1 MKVKKITFAIIAAV
15 VMLSLL
21 VMPAMAEAVI
31 NIAEYTEVFTPVNE
45 ADAELAVTVKGTA
58 GEDGYLYIIAAAKD
72 MAPTAVTGENLAG
85 AELEAYKEGSESYF
99 RIAVAD
105 PAAEATVNATFSV
118 PGFYAVSRAAETN
131 GAEDYK
137 MNYKFTNYYPTKIG
151 SYSVMVYVPQGMEIA
166 KVSSPSAYADYKL
179 AEMDGMR
186 GAGNAKA
193 LAAAAANTLTF
204 TFDTAA
210 GAVTNIL
217 VWVLCLAI
225 GIFVFVDRYKKAM
238 KE

>member
-1 MKVKKITFAIIAAV
+1 MKKITFAIIAAV

-21 VMPAMAEAVI
+21 VMPAMAEAI

-45 ADAELAVTVKGTA
+45 ADGELVVTLKGTA
-58 GEDGYLYIIAAAKD
+58 GEDGYMYIIAAAKG
-72 MAPTAVTGENLAG
+72 MEPTAVTGENLAG

-137 MNYKFTNYYPTKIG
+137 LSYKFTNYYPTKIG

-179 AEMDGMR
+179 AEVDGMR

-204 TFDTAA
+204 TFDNAA
-210 GAVTNIL
+210 GAATNIL
-217 VWVLCLAI
+217 VWVICLAV
-225 GIFVFVDRYKKAM
+225 GILVFIDRYKKAV

>member
-1 MKVKKITFAIIAAV
+1 MKKIIVAIIA
-15 VMLSLL
+15 VMMISLL
-21 VMPAMAEAVI
+21 ATAAMAAEVI
-31 NIAEYTEVFTPVNE
+31 NVASYTEVFTPANE
-45 ADAELAVTVKGTA
+45 ADAQLTVTVKGTA
-58 GEDGYLYIIAAAKD
+58 GEDGYLYIVAAAKG
-72 MAPTAVTGENLAG
+72 MEPVAVTGENLAG
-85 AELEAYKEGSESYF
+85 TELEAYKNGSESYF
-99 RIAVAD
+99 RVAVAD
-105 PAAEATVNATFSV
+105 PAAEATAIATFNV
-118 PGFYAVSRAAETN
+118 PGFYAVARAAETN

-137 MNYKFTNYYPTKIG
+137 MSYKFTNYFPTKIG
-151 SYSVMVYVPQGMEIA
+151 NYDVMVYVPQGMEIA

-210 GAVTNIL
+210 GAMTNVL

-225 GIFVFVDRYKKAM
+225 GAFVFVDRYKKAT

>member
-1 MKVKKITFAIIAAV
+1 MKKIIVAIIA
-15 VMLSLL
+15 VMMISLL
-21 VMPAMAEAVI
+21 ATAAMAAEVI
-31 NIAEYTEVFTPVNE
+31 NVASYTEVFAPVNE
-45 ADAELAVTVKGTA
+45 ADAQLTVTVKGTA
-58 GEDGYLYIIAAAKD
+58 GEDGYLYIIAAAKG
-72 MAPTAVTGENLAG
+72 MEPAAVSGENLSG
-85 AELEAYKEGSESYF
+85 TELEAYKNGSESYF

-105 PAAEATVNATFSV
+105 PAAEATAIATFNV

-137 MNYKFTNYYPTKIG
+137 LSYKFTNYFPTKIG
-151 SYSVMVYVPQGMEIA
+151 NYDVMVYVPKGMEIV
-166 KVSSPSAYADYKL
+166 KMSSPSAYADYKL

-204 TFDTAA
+204 TFDAA
-210 GAVTNIL
+210 ASAMTNIL
-217 VWVLCLAI
+217 VWVICL
-225 GIFVFVDRYKKAM
+225 GVGLFVLADRYKKAT

>member
-1 MKVKKITFAIIAAV
+1 MKVKKITFAIIAAI

-21 VMPAMAEAVI
+21 VMPAMAGAVI

-45 ADAELAVTVKGTA
+45 TDGELAVTVKGTA
-58 GEDGYLYIIAAAKD
+58 SEDGYIYLIAAAKD
-72 MAPTAVTGENLAG
+72 MEPTAVTGENLAG
-85 AELEAYKEGSESYF
+85 TELEAYNEGSESYF
-99 RIAVAD
+99 RIAAAD
-105 PAAEATVNATFSV
+105 PAAEATVNATFFV

-137 MNYKFTNYYPTKIG
+137 LSYKFTNYYPTKIG

-179 AEMDGMR
+179 AEVDGLR

-210 GAVTNIL
+210 GALTNIL
-217 VWVLCLAI
+217 VWVLCLGI
-225 GIFVFVDRYKKAM
+225 GIAVFVDRYKKAM

>member
-1 MKVKKITFAIIAAV
+1 MKKIIVAIIAAAM
-15 VMLSLL
+15 MLSLL
-21 VMPAMAEAVI
+21 AVPVMADEVI
-31 NIAEYTEVFTPVNE
+31 NVASYTEVFTPVNE
-45 ADAELAVTVKGTA
+45 TDAQLTVTVKGTA
-58 GEDGYLYIIAAAKD
+58 GEDGYLYLIAAAKG
-72 MAPTAVTGENLAG
+72 MEPAGVAGENLSG
-85 AELEAYKEGSESYF
+85 TELEAYKNGSESYF

-105 PAAEATVNATFSV
+105 PAAEATVEATFNV

-137 MNYKFTNYYPTKIG
+137 LSYKFTNYFPTKIG
-151 SYSVMVYVPQGMEIA
+151 NYDVMVYVPQGMEIA

-179 AEMDGMR
+179 AELDGMR

-204 TFDTAA
+204 TFDKAA
-210 GAVTNIL
+210 GAMTNVLI
-217 VWVLCLAI
+217 WVVCLAI
-225 GIFVFVDRYKKAM
+225 GAFVFIDRYKKAM

>member
-1 MKVKKITFAIIAAV
+1 MKKIIVAIIA
-15 VMLSLL
+15 VMMISLL
-21 VMPAMAEAVI
+21 ATAAMAAEVI
-31 NIAEYTEVFTPVNE
+31 NVASYTEVFTPANE
-45 ADAELAVTVKGTA
+45 ADAQLTVTVKGTA
-58 GEDGYLYIIAAAKD
+58 GEDGYLYIIAAAKG
-72 MAPTAVTGENLAG
+72 MEPAAVTGENLAG
-85 AELEAYKEGSESYF
+85 TELEAYKNGSESYF
-99 RIAVAD
+99 RVAVAD
-105 PAAEATVNATFSV
+105 PAAEATAIATFNV

-137 MNYKFTNYYPTKIG
+137 MSYKFTNYFPTKIG
-151 SYSVMVYVPQGMEIA
+151 SYDVMAYVPQGMEIA

-179 AEMDGMR
+179 AELDGMR

-210 GAVTNIL
+210 GAFTNIL
-217 VWVLCLAI
+217 VWVVCLGV
-225 GIFVFVDRYKKAM
+225 GIFVLVDRYKKAM

>member
-1 MKVKKITFAIIAAV
+1 VKKIIVAIIAAAM
-15 VMLSLL
+15 MLSLL
-21 VMPAMAEAVI
+21 AIPAMAEAI
-31 NIAEYTEVFTPVNE
+31 NVASYTEVFTPVNE
-45 ADAELAVTVKGTA
+45 ADAQLVVTVKGTA
-58 GEDGYLYIIAAAKD
+58 GDDGYLYIIAAAKG
-72 MAPTAVTGENLAG
+72 MEPAGVAGENLSG
-85 AELEAYKEGSESYF
+85 TELEAYKDGSESYF

-105 PAAEATVNATFSV
+105 PAAEATVEATFNV

-137 MNYKFTNYYPTKIG
+137 MSYKFTNYFPTKIG
-151 SYSVMVYVPQGMEIA
+151 NYDVMIYVPQGMEIA

-179 AEMDGMR
+179 AELDGMR

-204 TFDTAA
+204 TFDTAS
-210 GAVTNIL
+210 GALANIL
-217 VWVLCLAI
+217 VWVICLGV
-225 GIFVFVDRYKKAM
+225 GIFVLVDRYKKAM

>member
-1 MKVKKITFAIIAAV
+1 MKKIIVAMLAAV
-15 VMLSLL
+15 MMLSLL
-21 VMPAMAEAVI
+21 AVAVADEVI
-31 NIAEYTEVFTPVNE
+31 NVKSYTEVFTPVSE
-45 ADAELAVTVKGTA
+45 ADGQLNVTVTGTA
-58 GEDGYLYIIAAAKD
+58 GADGYMYIIAAAKG
-72 MAPTAVTGENLAG
+72 MEPTEVTGENLAG
-85 AELEAYKEGSESYF
+85 AELEAYKNGSESYF

-118 PGFYAVSRAAETN
+118 PGFYAVSRAADTN

-137 MNYKFTNYYPTKIG
+137 LSYKFTNYLPSKIG
-151 SYSVMVYVPQGMEIA
+151 KYDVMVYVPQGMEIA

-179 AEMDGMR
+179 AELDGMR

-204 TFDTAA
+204 TYDKAA
-210 GAVTNIL
+210 GAMTNVL
-217 VWVLCLAI
+217 VWVICLAI
-225 GIFVFVDRYKKAM
+225 GAFVFIDRYKKAT

>member
-1 MKVKKITFAIIAAV
+1 MKKIIIAIIAAAM
-15 VMLSLL
+15 MLSLL
-21 VMPAMAEAVI
+21 AVPVMAAEVI
-31 NIAEYTEVFTPVNE
+31 NVASYTEVFTPVNE
-45 ADAELAVTVKGTA
+45 ADGQLAVTVKGTA
-58 GEDGYLYIIAAAKD
+58 GEDGYLYLIASVKGMEPVSVA
-72 MAPTAVTGENLAG
+72 GENLSG
-85 AELEAYKEGSESYF
+85 TELEAYANGSESYF

-105 PAAEATVNATFSV
+105 PAAEATVEATFNV

-137 MNYKFTNYYPTKIG
+137 MNYKFTNYFPTKIG
-151 SYSVMVYVPQGMEIA
+151 SYDVMVYVPEGMEIS
-166 KVSSPSAYADYKL
+166 KVSSPSAYADYIL
-179 AEMDGMR
+179 AQENGLR

-204 TFDTAA
+204 TFDTGA

-217 VWVLCLAI
+217 VWVICLGI
-225 GIFVFVDRYKKAM
+225 GIFVLVDRYKKAM

>member
-1 MKVKKITFAIIAAV
+1 MKKIIVAIIA
-15 VMLSLL
+15 VMMISL
-21 VMPAMAEAVI
+21 MATAAMAAEVI
-31 NIAEYTEVFTPVNE
+31 NVASYTEVFTPANE
-45 ADAELAVTVKGTA
+45 ADAQLTVTVKGTA
-58 GEDGYLYIIAAAKD
+58 GEDGYLYIIAAAKG
-72 MAPTAVTGENLAG
+72 MEPAAVTGENLAG
-85 AELEAYKEGSESYF
+85 TELEAYKNGSESYF
-99 RIAVAD
+99 RVAVAD
-105 PAAEATVNATFSV
+105 PTAEATAIATFNV

-137 MNYKFTNYYPTKIG
+137 MSYKFTNYFPTKIG
-151 SYSVMVYVPQGMEIA
+151 SYDVMVYVPQGMEIA

-179 AEMDGMR
+179 AELNGMR

-210 GAVTNIL
+210 GAFTNIL
-217 VWVLCLAI
+217 IWVVCLGV
-225 GIFVFVDRYKKAM
+225 GIFVLVDRYKKAM

>member
-1 MKVKKITFAIIAAV
+1 MKKIIVAIIAAAM
-15 VMLSLL
+15 MLSLL
-21 VMPAMAEAVI
+21 AVPVMADEVI
-31 NIAEYTEVFTPVNE
+31 NVASYTEVFTPVNE
-45 ADAELAVTVKGTA
+45 ADGQLAVTVKGTA
-58 GEDGYLYIIAAAKD
+58 GEDGYLYLIAAVKG
-72 MAPTAVTGENLAG
+72 MEPVSVNGENLSG
-85 AELEAYKEGSESYF
+85 TELEAYAEGSESYF

-105 PAAEATVNATFSV
+105 PAAEATVEATFNV

-137 MNYKFTNYYPTKIG
+137 MNYKFTNYFPTKIG
-151 SYSVMVYVPQGMEIA
+151 NYSVMVYVPEGMEIA
-166 KVSSPSAYADYKL
+166 KVSSPSAYADYIL
-179 AEMDGMR
+179 AQENGLR

-204 TFDTAA
+204 TFDTGA

-217 VWVLCLAI
+217 VWVICLGI
-225 GIFVFVDRYKKAM
+225 GIFVLVDRYKKAM

>member
-1 MKVKKITFAIIAAV
+1 MKKIIVAIIAAAM
-15 VMLSLL
+15 MLSLL
-21 VMPAMAEAVI
+21 AIPAIAAEVI
-31 NIAEYTEVFTPVNE
+31 NVASYTEVFTPVNE
-45 ADAELAVTVKGTA
+45 ADGQLAVTVKGTA
-58 GEDGYLYIIAAAKD
+58 GEDGYMYIVAAAKG
-72 MAPTAVTGENLAG
+72 MEPVSVTGENLSG
-85 AELEAYKEGSESYF
+85 TELEAYKNGSESYF

-105 PAAEATVNATFSV
+105 PAAEATVEATFNV

-137 MNYKFTNYYPTKIG
+137 LSYKFTNYLPAKIG
-151 SYSVMVYVPQGMEIA
+151 NYDVMVYVPQGMEIA

-204 TFDTAA
+204 TFDKAA
-210 GAVTNIL
+210 GAFTNIL
-217 VWVLCLAI
+217 VWVICLGV
-225 GIFVFVDRYKKAM
+225 GIFVLVDRYKKAM

>member
-1 MKVKKITFAIIAAV
+1 MKKIIVAIIA
-15 VMLSLL
+15 VMMISLL
-21 VMPAMAEAVI
+21 ATAAMAAEAI
-31 NIAEYTEVFTPVNE
+31 NVASYTEVFTPVNE
-45 ADAELAVTVKGTA
+45 ADAQLTVTVKGTA
-58 GEDGYLYIIAAAKD
+58 GEDGYLYIIAAAKG
-72 MAPTAVTGENLAG
+72 MEPAAVTGENLAG
-85 AELEAYKEGSESYF
+85 TELEAYKNGSESYF
-99 RIAVAD
+99 RVAVAD
-105 PAAEATVNATFSV
+105 PAAEATAVATFNV
-118 PGFYAVSRAAETN
+118 PGFYAVARAAETN

-137 MNYKFTNYYPTKIG
+137 MSYKFTNYFPTKIG
-151 SYSVMVYVPQGMEIA
+151 NYDVMVYVPQGMEIA

-210 GAVTNIL
+210 GAFTNIL
-217 VWVLCLAI
+217 VWVICLAI
-225 GIFVFVDRYKKAM
+225 GAFVFVDRYKKAT